1 MTPEFGAASQLEK
14 IDMLDFADVVAIN
27 KFERRGA
34 EDARRDVARQL
45 VRNRGAFGADWRDM
59 PVFGTSA
66 ARFADDGV
74 TALYGRLHALL
85 EDQGLPRVASCRG
98 CPDTYRRIC
107 GHPRARPCPVPVR
120 CRGHGA
126 RVPRAHPARPT
137 WHTGAKRCGRRRP
150 RSDTAARTALV
161 SAAADLDVAIDPRD
175 QELLDSWPETV
186 RRYGGDELIEVS
198 GSREVVTPVAP
209 QHLAGTQVPR
219 VALPQLRDDGDVLS
233 WLRRENL
240 PGRFPSRPGFSR
252 SNERRRTRRG
262 CSPVK
267 GSVPDQPPLPPAV
280 RTPRRR
286 GCRPRST
293 R

>member
-1 MTPEFGAASQLEK
+1 
-14 IDMLDFADVVAIN
+14 MLDFADVVAIN

-45 VRNRGAFGADWRDM
+45 VRNRGAFGADWQDM

-74 TALYGRLHALL
+74 TALCGRLHALL

-107 GHPRARPCPVPVR
+107 GHPRARPCRYLSDVAATVR
-120 CRGHGA
+120 EYHAHTRRG
-126 RVPRAHPARPT
+126 PT
-137 WHTGAKRCGRRRP
+137 WHRRQALRTASAECRTPRP
-150 RSDTAARTALV
+150 APALV

-198 GSREVVTPVAP
+198 GSREVVTPLRRSI
-209 QHLAGTQVPR
+209 LAGTQVPR

-233 WLRRENL
+233 WLRH
-240 PGRFPSRPGFSR
+240 
-252 SNERRRTRRG
+252 
-262 CSPVK
+262 
-267 GSVPDQPPLPPAV
+267 
-280 RTPRRR
+280 
-286 GCRPRST
+286 
-293 R
+293 